1 MIKMNGIRS
10 VNTARSIVGVA
21 LALSAMLAVA
31 LAHAQSAR
39 ALVISPLNGTP
50 DASPRTQVSFLD
62 VAPGQL
68 DDVSVV
74 GSRSGTHAGRL
85 QPYAS
90 EPGMSFLPSRPF
102 APGETVT
109 VSALIGPPSHRLR
122 VQDSFTVAQPAPYV
136 PHFSQH
142 SKPAPP
148 VGPGEVQ
155 TFASEPG
162 LDPPSVQVAVES
174 PQATPGDVFLAPAAG
189 PGQHGPM
196 IVDGAGNL
204 VWFKSAPADEVAE
217 DFQVEHYQGQPV
229 LVWWQGV
236 ITSFGTGLG
245 SDEIYNTS
253 YQPVAQI
260 KAGNGY
266 QADLHE
272 AQITPRGSAFITAY
286 SLVYANL
293 SSAGGSRDGILADAI
308 VQEVDVKTGLVM
320 FEWHALGHVA
330 LTDSYTHPGAA
341 GEPWDWFHVNSISLD
356 PWGDGNFIISSRN
369 TWAAYEISKHTG
381 AIMWRIGGRHSS
393 FRMGAGTGTA
403 WQHDARWQPDH
414 TLTIFDDGSVPP
426 EHSQSRAI
434 RERINWRDR
443 SVELIGRYV
452 HTPPV
457 LTGSQGNDQVLPD
470 GDSFVG
476 WGEEPFLTEFSP
488 SGQVLFSAR
497 LPPNGQS
504 YRAYRFAWSG
514 QPTTPPAIAVKQTG
528 AGTQTVYAS
537 WNGATGVSAWR
548 ILGGTSASALSP
560 LATAP
565 RQGFETAVPIASP
578 DSWFA
583 AQALGPDGQVLATSP
598 AAQS

>member
-1 MIKMNGIRS
+1 MNGMHLACTRRRALLAATVLGATLGLACIR
-10 VNTARSIVGVA
+10 AAGA
-21 LALSAMLAVA
+21 L
-31 LAHAQSAR
+31 

-50 DASPRTQVSFLD
+50 DASPRTQISFLG

-68 DDVSVV
+68 DHVSVV
-74 GSRSGTHAGRL
+74 GSRSGAHAGRL

-90 EPGMSFLPSRPF
+90 EPGMSFLPSNRF
-102 APGETVT
+102 DPGESVT
-109 VSALIGPPSHRLR
+109 VSALVGPPAHRER
-122 VQDSFTVAQPAPYV
+122 VSDSFTVAQPAPYI
-136 PHFSQH
+136 PHFGPPGPPPR
-142 SKPAPP
+142 PAPA
-148 VGPGEVQ
+148 GSVQ
-155 TFASEPG
+155 SFPSQPG
-162 LDPPSVQVAVES
+162 LSPPSLQVAVDS
-174 PQATPGDVFLAPAAG
+174 PNASPGDVLLAPAAG

-217 DFQVEHYQGQPV
+217 DLQVERYQGQPV

-260 KAGNGY
+260 QAGNGY
-266 QADLHE
+266 TADLHE
-272 AQITPRGSAFITAY
+272 AQILPSGAAFITAY
-286 SLVYANL
+286 ALVYTNL
-293 SSAGGSRDGILADAI
+293 SSAGGSSDGILADAI

-320 FEWHALGHVA
+320 FEWHAYGHVA

-341 GEPWDWFHVNSISLD
+341 EDPWDWFHVNSVSLD

-369 TWAAYEISKHTG
+369 TWTAYEISKQTG
-381 AIMWRIGGRHSS
+381 AILWRIGGRQPS
-393 FRMGAGTGTA
+393 FKMGAGTGTA

-414 TLTIFDDGSVPP
+414 TLTIFDDGSTPP

-452 HTPPV
+452 HTPPA
-457 LTGSQGNDQVLPD
+457 LSGSQGNYQLLPD

-476 WGEEPFLTEFSP
+476 WGEEPFLSEFSP

-497 LPPNGQS
+497 LPPTGQS
-504 YRAYRFAWSG
+504 YRAYRFAWSA
-514 QPTTPPAIAVKQTG
+514 QPATPPAIAVKQTG
-528 AGTQTVYAS
+528 ANTQIVYAS
-537 WNGATGVSAWR
+537 WNGATDVSSWR
-548 ILGGTSASALSP
+548 VLGGTSASALSP
-560 LATAP
+560 LAGAP
-565 RQGFETAVPIASP
+565 RSGFQTAVPAASS
-578 DSWFA
+578 DTWFA
-583 AQALGPDGQVLATSP
+583 AQALGADGSVLGTSP
-598 AAQS
+598 PTQP